1 MKVFERC
8 IKTSLLSVCEEFL
21 DPRQHGFLN
30 NKSCVTQMIPFAND
44 FALTVDTRSRTD
56 VIYFDFAKAFDS
68 VSHDLILR
76 KLKTNFKIEGLMLNF
91 VKSYLKGRRQ
101 QVLVGGQLSSELP
114 VLSGVPQGSIL
125 GPLLFVMFINDVFSC
140 VSPSTNIALYA
151 DDTKIWRSILKFEDH
166 FALQNDI
173 NNLFNWSVKNKM
185 VFHPKK
191 CKALSL
197 THQRNVLDNLPFN
210 IFIFE
215 LNGSDIDYVSSQR
228 DLGVN
233 ISTNL
238 NWGLHHDL
246 LVQQANSK
254 LGLLRRTCPF
264 TTDKKQKRTF
274 VRSLFEHCSQLSSP
288 QYPSHILKFESIQR
302 RAIKWINGEPF
313 TSYSEEK
320 YAEELRKH
328 NILPLK
334 LKFAHNDLSLF
345 YKIINQLVPINLSQH
360 VIPYR
365 VENRRHTRQNA
376 SVHSSVDV
384 SRFHYTLTPKS
395 DALKNSFFYRT
406 VRLWNTIPANITQSE
421 CLNSFKTSL
430 YNYL

>member
-1 MKVFERC
+1 
-8 IKTSLLSVCEEFL
+8 
-21 DPRQHGFLN
+21 
-30 NKSCVTQMIPFAND
+30 MIPLAND
-44 FALTVDTRSRTD
+44 LALTVDTRSRTD

-68 VSHDLILR
+68 VSHDFILSN
-76 KLKTNFKIEGLMLNF
+76 LKTNFKIDGPMLNF

-101 QVLVGGQLSSELP
+101 QVLVTGQLSSEIP
-114 VLSGVPQGSIL
+114 ILSGVPQGSIL

-140 VSPSTNIALYA
+140 VSPNTNIALYA
-151 DDTKIWRSILKFEDH
+151 DDTMIWRRILKFEDH

-173 NNLFNWSVKNKM
+173 NNLFNWSLKNKM

-191 CKALSL
+191 CKALAV
-197 THQRNVLDNLPFN
+197 TRQRNVLDNLPFN
-210 IFIFE
+210 IFIYE

-246 LVQQANSK
+246 LVQQADSK
-254 LGLLRRTCPF
+254 LGLLRRTSHF
-264 TTDKKQKRTF
+264 TTDKKRKRTF
-274 VRSLFEHCSQLSSP
+274 YLALVRSLSEHCSQLWSP

-302 RAIKWINGEPF
+302 RVIKWINGEPF

-320 YAEELRKH
+320 YAEELRKY

-334 LKFAHNDLSLF
+334 LKFAHNDLTIF
-345 YKIINQLVPINLSQH
+345 YKINNQLVPINFPQH
-360 VIPYR
+360 IIPYR
-365 VENRRHTRQNA
+365 TENRRHTRQNA

-395 DALKNSFFYRT
+395 DALKKSFFYRT
-406 VRLWNTIPANITQSE
+406 VRLWNTIPANIRQSF

-430 YNYL
+430 YSYLWSPDIVWPD

>member
-1 MKVFERC
+1 M
-8 IKTSLLSVCEEFL
+8 
-21 DPRQHGFLN
+21 H
-30 NKSCVTQMIPFAND
+30 
-44 FALTVDTRSRTD
+44 
-56 VIYFDFAKAFDS
+56 
-68 VSHDLILR
+68 
-76 KLKTNFKIEGLMLNF
+76 F

-114 VLSGVPQGSIL
+114 VLSWVLQGSIL
-125 GPLLFVMFINDVFSC
+125 GPLLFVMFINDVFCC
-140 VSPSTNIALYA
+140 VSPNTNIALYA
-151 DDTKIWRSILKFEDH
+151 DDTKIWRKILKFEDH
-166 FALQNDI
+166 FALRNDI
-173 NNLFNWSVKNKM
+173 NNLSHWSLKNKM

-191 CKALSL
+191 CKALAL
-197 THQRNVLDNLPFN
+197 TRQRNVLDNLPFN
-210 IFIFE
+210 IFIYE

-246 LVQQANSK
+246 LVQQANCK
-254 LGLLRRTCPF
+254 LGLLRRTCHF

-274 VRSLFEHCSQLSSP
+274 YLALVRSLFEHCSQLWSP

-313 TSYSEEK
+313 TSYNEEK

-334 LKFAHNDLSLF
+334 LKFAHNDLTLF
-345 YKIINQLVPINLSQH
+345 YKIINQLVPTNLPQH

-365 VENRRHTRQNA
+365 
-376 SVHSSVDV
+376 
-384 SRFHYTLTPKS
+384 
-395 DALKNSFFYRT
+395 
-406 VRLWNTIPANITQSE
+406 
-421 CLNSFKTSL
+421 
-430 YNYL
+430 